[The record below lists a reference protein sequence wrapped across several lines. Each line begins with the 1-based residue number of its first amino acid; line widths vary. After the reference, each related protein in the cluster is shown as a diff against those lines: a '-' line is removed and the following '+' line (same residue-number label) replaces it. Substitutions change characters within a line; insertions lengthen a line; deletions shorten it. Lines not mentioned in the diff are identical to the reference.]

1 MGGSYVLD
9 RLRRFEV
16 QARCACWL
24 AIASLAPLIVALWQ
38 MLKRFDSQIGRIIYG
53 AEGNFVPALA
63 VIVLASLVPAML
75 GFVLGW
81 NSAGQRRNDR
91 SSRSWLGFFLGGAVV
106 SADIILMLAFY
117 MLRLER
123 PM

>member
-1 MGGSYVLD
+1 MLD

-16 QARCACWL
+16 QASWALRL
-24 AIASLAPLIVALWQ
+24 AVVSLAPFVAAVWLAMSRYDGQ
-38 MLKRFDSQIGRIIYG
+38 VGRIIYG
-53 AEGNFVPALA
+53 AKGQFVLA
-63 VIVLASLVPAML
+63 FAVAVLASLAPAVIGFIL
-75 GFVLGW
+75 GL

-91 SSRSWLGFFLGGAVV
+91 SSRSWMGFFLGGAIL
-106 SADIILMLAFY
+106 SADVVLLLAFY

>member
-1 MGGSYVLD
+1 VLD

-16 QARCACWL
+16 QASCASWL
-24 AIASLAPLIVALWQ
+24 AIVSLVPFVAALWLTGTRYHAQ
-38 MLKRFDSQIGRIIYG
+38 LGRIIYG
-53 AEGNFVPALA
+53 SEGRFVPVFAA
-63 VIVLASLVPAML
+63 TVLASLAPAAL
-75 GFVLGW
+75 GLVLGW

-106 SADIILMLAFY
+106 SADIVLLLAFY